1 MFPLEIRTPETG
13 GRLLVGLLLSAALL
27 SGCHSTTHGNP
38 VASPGSGPTEPSF
51 PKAKPS
57 IPSPSRRVLLPP
69 AGNPPAGAIPLPP
82 DQSGHVFIE
91 TKSGQTRCQI
101 DSDSVGC
108 EAQFTNSPIED
119 GERANGVNITAN
131 GDVQWVL
138 GNLGDIPTV
147 TIDYL
152 TYDAAAGRSRPPK
165 AAPGSPTSTPATA
178 CSSAS
183 RRSTPSRVLS
193 REACERNRR

>member
-1 MFPLEIRTPETG
+1 MSPREIKTPQTG
-13 GRLLVGLLLSAALL
+13 GRLLVGLMLSAALL
-27 SGCHSTTHGNP
+27 GGCHSTTPGDP

-57 IPSPSRRVLLPP
+57 IPSPAPSRPGP
-69 AGNPPAGAIPLPP
+69 SGGNPPATAIPLPP

-108 EAQFTNSPIED
+108 EAQFTNSPMEE

-147 TIDYL
+147 TIDYQ
-152 TYDAAAGRSRPPK
+152 TYDAAGWTI
-165 AAPGSPTSTPATA
+165 AASESGTRFTNEHTGHGMFVSIEKVDTF
-178 CSSAS
+178 
-183 RRSTPSRVLS
+183 
-193 REACERNRR
+193 

>member
-1 MFPLEIRTPETG
+1 MFPLRVRTPVTG
-13 GRLLVGLLLSAALL
+13 SRLLAGLLLSGALL

-38 VASPGSGPTEPSF
+38 VASPGAGPTEPSF

-57 IPSPSRRVLLPP
+57 IPSPAPSRPAPP
-69 AGNPPAGAIPLPP
+69 SGNPPAGAIPLPP
-82 DQSGHVFIE
+82 DPNGHVFIE

-108 EAQFTNSPIED
+108 EAQFTNSPMED

-147 TIDYL
+147 TIDYQ
-152 TYDAAAGRSRPPK
+152 TYDAAGWTI
-165 AAPGSPTSTPATA
+165 AASESGTRFTNEHTGHGMFVSIEKVDTF
-178 CSSAS
+178 
-183 RRSTPSRVLS
+183 
-193 REACERNRR
+193 

>member
-1 MFPLEIRTPETG
+1 MFPREIETPKTG
-13 GRLLVGLLLSAALL
+13 GRLLAGLMLSAALL
-27 SGCHSTTHGNP
+27 SGCHSTTQGNP
-38 VASPGSGPTEPSF
+38 VGSSGSGPTEPSF

-57 IPSPSRRVLLPP
+57 IPSPSPSGPP
-69 AGNPPAGAIPLPP
+69 PSSGNPPAGAIPLPP

-101 DSDSVGC
+101 DNDSVGC
-108 EAQFTNSPIED
+108 EAQFTNSPMQE

-152 TYDAAAGRSRPPK
+152 TYDAAGWTV
-165 AAPGSPTSTPATA
+165 AATESGTRFTNQHTGHGMFVSIEKVDTF
-178 CSSAS
+178 
-183 RRSTPSRVLS
+183 
-193 REACERNRR
+193 

>member
-1 MFPLEIRTPETG
+1 MFPRDVKTPRTG
-13 GRLLVGLLLSAALL
+13 GRLLVGLMLGAALL
-27 SGCHSTTHGNP
+27 SGCHSTTPGNP
-38 VASPGSGPTEPSF
+38 VGSPGSGPTEPSF
-51 PKAKPS
+51 PKAKPP
-57 IPSPSRRVLLPP
+57 IPSPSPSGP
-69 AGNPPAGAIPLPP
+69 APSTGNPPAGAIPLSP
-82 DQSGHVFIE
+82 DQSGHVFIA

-108 EAQFTNSPIED
+108 EAQFTNSPIQD

-152 TYDAAAGRSRPPK
+152 TYDAAGWTI
-165 AAPGSPTSTPATA
+165 AATESGTRFTNEHTGHGMFVSIEKVDTF
-178 CSSAS
+178 
-183 RRSTPSRVLS
+183 
-193 REACERNRR
+193 